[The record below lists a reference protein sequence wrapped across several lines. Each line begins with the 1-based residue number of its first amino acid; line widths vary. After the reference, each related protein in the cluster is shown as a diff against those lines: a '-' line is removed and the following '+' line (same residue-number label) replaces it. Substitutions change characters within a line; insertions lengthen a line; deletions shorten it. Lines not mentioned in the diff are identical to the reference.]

1 MREQAHKV
9 KVGVKENAKDNGL
22 DSSVKVR
29 PRTDTN
35 FGKGI
40 LDQCDQTKTQLLL
53 YLGGSWKNY
62 LRV

>member
-9 KVGVKENAKDNGL
+9 KVGVKENAKDSGL

-40 LDQCDQTKTQLLL
+40 LD
-53 YLGGSWKNY
+53 
-62 LRV
+62 